1 MSNALD
7 ITTEINEE
15 NFRLI
20 IKNYYLNRNWEKR
33 IAILAIISLV
43 WSIYTIWGNH
53 FYTNLA
59 WNCFS
64 FFNALFFFLML
75 FFFALPYLVWH
86 TQMNQILKKEDIMTG
101 TYAYSLAIDGINV
114 KINDLDKSYKW
125 NMVTKVHS
133 TSEFTVLKM
142 NNSDLLIIP
151 VIALDEDLYR
161 NFLTLARTNAPN
173 AKWKILKAK

>member
-1 MSNALD
+1 
-7 ITTEINEE
+7 
-15 NFRLI
+15 
-20 IKNYYLNRNWEKR
+20 
-33 IAILAIISLV
+33 
-43 WSIYTIWGNH
+43 
-53 FYTNLA
+53 
-59 WNCFS
+59 
-64 FFNALFFFLML
+64 
-75 FFFALPYLVWH
+75 
-86 TQMNQILKKEDIMTG
+86 MTG